1 RCSPRPLRRTAMAE
15 ATTPTPTTPTAVAP
29 DQAARDRIARDLDR
43 TLFVEAGAGSG
54 KTTAL
59 VTRVV
64 ALVLAG
70 IELQSIAAIT
80 FTDKAAAELRDRIR
94 RALQHQ
100 ADQAVDNGDTE
111 AVARCR
117 TALDQLDSA

>member
-29 DQAARDRIARDLDR
+29 DQAARDRIAGDLET

-64 ALVLAG
+64 ALVVAG
-70 IELQSIAAIT
+70 VELRAIAAIT

-94 RALQHQ
+94 RALEREAERAGGDD
-100 ADQAVDNGDTE
+100 ADVDVAV
-111 AVARCR
+111 R
-117 TALDQLDSA
+117 